1 MLRCFLLFIFLVP
14 AFLNSREAVA
24 GVSVV
29 QALHFGSFVVK
40 SNDAQYDIVVNTDGS
55 YSFDPDGYIE
65 ISPPQEG
72 VFDIDGLPTNSVIN
86 SVVITQTTP
95 LSGIGGSFQMLD
107 FQELH
112 TNTDGL
118 GVATITIGATAR
130 SSGSGIAYADD
141 TYSGELLV
149 EINF

>member
-1 MLRCFLLFIFLVP
+1 MRCILFF
-14 AFLNSREAVA
+14 AFLISVWLHTGAVYA

-29 QALHFGSFVVK
+29 QPLQFGSFVVK

-72 VFDIDGLPTNSVIN
+72 IFDIDGLPANSVIN
-86 SVVITQTTP
+86 SIVITQTTA
-95 LSGIGGSFQMLD
+95 LSGAGGSFQMLS
-107 FQELH
+107 FQEIH
-112 TNTDGL
+112 TNTDGS
-118 GVATITIGATAR
+118 GVATVTIGATAR

-141 TYSGELLV
+141 TYGGELLV